1 MSSGVGEKRAYDSRR
16 RRERA
21 EAERGETKT
30 RVVEAAARLFV
41 EQGYTRTTMGEI
53 ARAAGVAVQSVY
65 NAAAGKA
72 DLLHL
77 VVDRAVA
84 GDGRPILVHDRPVGA
99 AIAAESDP
107 EQQVRMIA
115 DAICEVQERS
125 APIQLAYREAA
136 AVDPTIAASVNAAHL
151 RRLESFNA
159 FIRMVPA
166 ERLRCSPERAA
177 ETMWAIGSSEVFLLM
192 RNTLGWDAPKFR
204 AWLGQTL
211 VDQLLAEDAPPPAG
225 G

>member
-1 MSSGVGEKRAYDSRR
+1 MSSGAEGKRAYDPRR

-21 EAERGETKT
+21 EVERTATKT

-41 EQGYTRTTMGEI
+41 EQGYTKTTMGDI

-65 NAAAGKA
+65 NAADGKA

-84 GDGRPILVHDRPVGA
+84 GDGRPVLVHDRPVAA
-99 AIAAESDP
+99 AIAAEPDP
-107 EQQVRMIA
+107 AQQIRMIA
-115 DAICEVQERS
+115 DTICEIQERS
-125 APIQLAYREAA
+125 APIQVAYREAA
-136 AVDPTIAASVNAAHL
+136 AVDPTIAASVNAAHM

-159 FIRMVPA
+159 FIQMVPA
-166 ERLRCSPERAA
+166 DRLRHSPERSAQ
-177 ETMWAIGSSEVFLLM
+177 TMWVIGSSEVFQLM
-192 RNTLGWDAPKFR
+192 RNTLGWDAPEFR

-211 VDQLLAEDAPPPAG
+211 VDQLLTDDVPRA
-225 G
+225 

>member
-1 MSSGVGEKRAYDSRR
+1 VSSGAAGKRAYDARR

-21 EAERGETKT
+21 EVERGETKT
-30 RVVEAAARLFV
+30 RVVEAAARLFI
-41 EQGYTRTTMGEI
+41 EQGYTKTTMSEI

-65 NAAAGKA
+65 NAADGKA

-84 GDGRPILVHDRPVGA
+84 GDGRPILVHDRPIGA
-99 AIAAESDP
+99 AIAAETDP
-107 EQQVRMIA
+107 EQQVRLIA
-115 DAICEVQERS
+115 DAICEIQERS
-125 APIQLAYREAA
+125 APVQFAYREAA
-136 AVDPTIAASVNAAHL
+136 AVDATIAASVNAAHM

-166 ERLRCSPERAA
+166 DRLRYSPERTA
-177 ETMWAIGSSEVFLLM
+177 ETLWAIGSSEVFLLM
-192 RNTLGWDAPKFR
+192 RNTLGWEAPKFR

-211 VDQLLAEDAPPPAG
+211 VDQLLADDAPPHT
-225 G
+225 